1 MKSRWPRIVVAFTA
15 LLVLQATAHGQAAEL
30 QRQIYPVQ
38 HVNAEEVQ
46 RMLKDLLTN
55 QFGEKSAQVRI
66 LRNGT
71 EQQMEVRGN
80 ESVQK
85 LASQLIRRVDRP
97 DIEPSRGPSTTA
109 VKGYTVPVAELPQR
123 LTQIRLITGE
133 KARITSDRERGLI
146 FVVATPA
153 QHSAIERHLQ
163 TVNSTSTTEDA
174 SPATTADESA
184 SQLSAKQGLPQRSVS
199 PASQPTP
206 PTSSTASSPEAS
218 SLTGKS
224 AQQPPEM
231 EVADVAALFPR
242 KTVGTQSPPEFKS
255 VSIRLEK
262 ITAKQ
267 CLKALQRLLGDSL
280 HEMEPGKYQ
289 YKSEPS
295 NQNSQTAAQATL
307 EFDETERLCRVSGQ
321 PLIVGQF
328 SALIGRFEDSQR
340 RGRNESYR
348 FLPLR
353 NVPPEVLNRAIQVWK
368 QTQLRG
374 LPDDAQGAAMSGNS
388 KLRQVAF
395 AAQQDNASNNL
406 QPAGGPNANGDGGVA
421 DNADAPNAQLRRPSS
436 DVTVQPLPDLDVLI
450 LRGRDPDVEELVRI
464 IQEIERLSE
473 ETAPEIEVY
482 FLKHVQ
488 GEVLN
493 QLVSTVMEDL
503 TAPLQGRISVTPLI
517 KPNALLLIG
526 WGEAVVA
533 AKRLIQ
539 KLDRPVEPSTQMRVF
554 ALKHAP
560 VSEVSTTVTEFLN
573 GRGGLAPDVNISAN
587 SRTNSLI
594 VNAAPRDMEEVAQ
607 LIARLDVAG
616 SESVNRAKVVRLKN
630 SLAADVAQTITEA
643 ITAARGGT
651 TGRRSAAV
659 EMLLVQPDGKKL
671 MMSGLLDNITLT
683 PDPRTNS
690 IFISGPADSL
700 PLVERLIEQLDESP
714 AASAQIKVFQVTNSD
729 ASELVTV
736 LRSLFPETAATSPV
750 PQLATA
756 EGEGSLVPVR
766 FSVDVR
772 TNTIIA
778 TGTTGDLQIIEALL
792 LRLDQTE
799 SQERVNRVY
808 RLKNSPAT
816 DVALAVNDFLRSE
829 RIVSQAAPGRMNPF
843 QQIEQEVVV
852 VPEPVRNSLIISAT
866 PRYFDQ
872 ILELVEDLDD
882 QPPQVMIQVILAEVD
897 LDNFHEF
904 GVELGLQDSLLFDR
918 SLLGELLKTTVTT
931 STSTANG
938 VVTTTADN
946 IIGATNS
953 PGFDFNNQPLGNS
966 GSTQS
971 RATAGN
977 VAGQA
982 LSHFSLGRVN
992 SDLEYG
998 GMVLSASSENI
1009 SVLLRALDQCGSMEV
1024 LSRPQIMTLD
1034 NQQAFIQVGQRVPR
1048 IVNSQLTQLGQIN
1061 SLELEDVGLLLG
1073 VTPRISPEGQV
1084 VMEIDAE
1091 KSEVGP
1097 EREGI
1102 PISVSNDG
1110 TVIRSPRVE
1119 VTTAQTT
1126 VSAAS
1131 GQTIVIGGLITNSN
1145 QSLTRKVP
1153 WLGDLP
1159 VLGNLFR
1166 FDSHSNRRTELLIIL
1181 TPHVIRGQSEAE
1193 YLKQVEMSRM
1203 SWVSSDVFEWIH
1215 PEPLSCNTLDDSGV
1229 PVIFPDQQP
1238 ALELKP
1244 MPEFA
1249 PPMPDSEVN
1258 PAYPVPFSESSTDI
1272 PRLPD
1277 VQQTSF
1283 EPDQNPLPKTPA
1295 TTNAEPKQT
1304 ASESGTHTMVYQRQT
1319 VSRRPVSE
1327 SKTAEKSSRFAWPW
1341 GKK

>member
-1 MKSRWPRIVVAFTA
+1 MKSRWPRIAVAFTA
-15 LLVLQATAHGQAAEL
+15 LLVLQAMAHGQTEEL
-30 QRQIYPVQ
+30 QTQVYPVQ
-38 HVNAEEVQ
+38 HVNADEVQ
-46 RMLKDLLTN
+46 RMLEDLLTD
-55 QFGEKSAQVRI
+55 QFGEESAQVKTV
-66 LRNGT
+66 RNGT
-71 EQQMEVRGN
+71 EQRMEVTGN
-80 ESVQK
+80 PSVQK
-85 LASQLIRRVDRP
+85 LAAQLIRRVDRP
-97 DIEPSRGPSTTA
+97 DVEPSRGPSETA
-109 VKGYTVPVAELPQR
+109 VKGYTVPVAQLSER

-133 KARITSDRERGLI
+133 KARITSDRERGLV

-153 QHSAIERHLQ
+153 QHAAIERYLQ
-163 TVNSTSTTEDA
+163 TVSATANTADPQSA
-174 SPATTADESA
+174 ATTDP
-184 SQLSAKQGLPQRSVS
+184 SQPAVNPAPAAAPQQPSIA
-199 PASQPTP
+199 PASQPAATQ
-206 PTSSTASSPEAS
+206 T
-218 SLTGKS
+218 L
-224 AQQPPEM
+224 QQPPEM
-231 EVADVAALFPR
+231 EVAAPSALFPR
-242 KTVGTQSPPEFKS
+242 SQSDTPPSTES
-255 VSIRLEK
+255 ISIRLEK
-262 ITAKQ
+262 ITARQ

-280 HEMEPGKYQ
+280 QQMEPNTYE
-289 YKSEPS
+289 YRSVHVDS
-295 NQNSQTAAQATL
+295 NRAAAAQATL
-307 EFDETERLCRVSGQ
+307 QFDDTQHLCQVSGQ
-321 PLIVGQF
+321 PAIVRQF
-328 SALIGRFEDSQR
+328 AALIQRFEDSQR
-340 RGRNESYR
+340 RGRDESYR

-368 QTQLRG
+368 QTQSG
-374 LPDDAQGAAMSGNS
+374 TVPEDAQGAANS
-388 KLRQVAF
+388 ATKLRQVGF
-395 AAQQDNASNNL
+395 AAQQDDASTNNL
-406 QPAGGPNANGDGGVA
+406 QPAGGPNAGDGRNPE

-473 ETAPEIEVY
+473 ETAPDIEVY

-488 GEVLN
+488 GEALN
-493 QLVSTVMEDL
+493 QLITTVMQDL
-503 TAPLQGRISVTPLI
+503 TGPLQGRISVTPLI

-533 AKRLIQ
+533 AKKLIQ
-539 KLDRPVEPSTQMRVF
+539 KLDRPVSPTTQMRVF

-560 VSEVSTTVTEFLN
+560 VAEVSTTITQFLN
-573 GRGGLAPDVNISAN
+573 GRGGLAPDVNISTN
-587 SRTNSLI
+587 PRTNSLI

-607 LIARLDVAG
+607 LVARLDVAG

-659 EMLLVQPDGKKL
+659 EMLLVQPDGKQL
-671 MMSGLLDNITLT
+671 MMAGLLDNVTLT

-700 PLVERLIEQLDESP
+700 PLVEQLIQQLDESP
-714 AASAQIKVFQVTNSD
+714 TASAQIKVFQVINSD
-729 ASELVTV
+729 AGELVTV

-778 TGTTGDLQIIEALL
+778 TGTTGDLRIIEALL

-946 IIGATNS
+946 IIGATNT
-953 PGFDFNNQPLGNS
+953 PGFNFNNQPLGNS

-971 RATAGN
+971 IGTAGN

-982 LSHFSLGRVN
+982 LSHFSLGRIN
-992 SDLEYG
+992 SELEYG
-998 GMVLSASSENI
+998 GMVLSASSENV

-1073 VTPRISPEGQV
+1073 VTPRISPDGHV

-1097 EREGI
+1097 ERDGI
-1102 PISVSNDG
+1102 PISVSSDG
-1110 TVIRSPRVE
+1110 SVIRSPRVE

-1159 VLGNLFR
+1159 LLGNLFR
-1166 FDSHSNRRTELLIIL
+1166 YDTHSNRRTELLIIL

-1203 SWVSSDVFEWIH
+1203 SWVSSDVFEWIN
-1215 PEPLSCNTLDDSGV
+1215 PAPLNCNTLDESGV

-1249 PPMPDSEVN
+1249 PTLPDAEMIPPYPMPSTERSSETPQGPKLK
-1258 PAYPVPFSESSTDI
+1258 PA
-1272 PRLPD
+1272 
-1277 VQQTSF
+1277 VQQTAF
-1283 EPDQNPLPKTPA
+1283 ELDRKTVADVPPTTEATLP
-1295 TTNAEPKQT
+1295 ET
-1304 ASESGTHTMVYQRQT
+1304 ASEPQTQSMVYQRQT
-1319 VSRRPVSE
+1319 VSRRPAGE
-1327 SKTAEKSSRFAWPW
+1327 SKTTEKSSRFAWPW